1 MDAVTDENRSLPPK
15 ALLAPQRTG
24 TWAMRSDQSGNV
36 TGEEHAMHDSTSE
49 ICSASK
55 IFVHVQGIR
64 IAADAGKAVHILGR
78 NRLFKVSFI
87 TWLDLVEI
95 GEHLG
100 RALY

>member
-36 TGEEHAMHDSTSE
+36 TGQEHAMHNTTSE
-49 ICSASK
+49 IGSASE
-55 IFVHVQGIR
+55 ILIHVQGIR
-64 IAADAGKAVHILGR
+64 IAADDGEAIHVCSR

-87 TWLDLVEI
+87 ARLDFVEI
-95 GEHLG
+95 SEYLR
-100 RALY
+100 RAL